1 MRKARTTF
9 QTKLLKNKNALLK
22 TMLQLIRLGTAPVG
36 FTYPVYEFPTVTLS
50 PGIGL

>member
-1 MRKARTTF
+1 MTF
-9 QTKLLKNKNALLK
+9 QKKLLKNKTTLFLIL
-22 TMLQLIRLGTAPVG
+22 MLPLVRLGTAPVG